1 MNLFKFLSKKSNK
14 KTLKDRLTNCIVCA
28 KEIENKEENKCQ

>member
-1 MNLFKFLSKKSNK
+1 MIFFKFLSRKSNK

-28 KEIENKEENKCQ
+28 KEIENKEGNKCQ